1 MKKHINKQSRE
12 MRKTSSELLR
22 EHLELLHKK
31 TKDADISTE
40 DLVKLSAEIRETY
53 IALITLYELVPL
65 KIEHSENGKTMT
77 LVKEDH

>member
-1 MKKHINKQSRE
+1 MEKHINKQSRE

-40 DLVKLSAEIRETY
+40 DLVKLSAEIRKTY
-53 IALITLYELVPL
+53 IALATIYDYVPL
-65 KIEHSENGKTMT
+65 TIEHSDNGKTMT
-77 LVKEDH
+77 LVKADH